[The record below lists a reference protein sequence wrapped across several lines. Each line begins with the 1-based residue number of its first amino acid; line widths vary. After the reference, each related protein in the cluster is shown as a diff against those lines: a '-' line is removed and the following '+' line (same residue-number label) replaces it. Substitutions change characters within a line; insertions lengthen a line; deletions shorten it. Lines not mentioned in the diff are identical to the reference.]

1 MKSREELV
9 NIYEKVIEELKDGYY
24 TNNFGEEIPLSN
36 TKIKSESVMIS
47 SEDLKNPVTSENYF
61 ENTKIYVQN
70 IDSFLKAIE
79 MGPKSLVLNMA
90 SARNPGGGVHKGSR
104 AQEEDLCRRSNLL
117 LSLYSFS
124 YKGKELNLKLP
135 KRDLNYPIPTY
146 GGIYS
151 PSVLIYRK
159 KDYSVYDDTYKTNVV
174 SVSAL
179 VNPEYDPKT
188 LMINKSQ
195 IHIVRNKIK
204 SILRIAILKGH
215 TKLILGAFG
224 CGAFSNPPKHVA
236 LLFKEVL
243 ELPEFKH
250 AFEEICFAI
259 LDDGNTGKMH
269 NPEGNYKP
277 FLEVFGNVSSK

>member
-1 MKSREELV
+1 MKTREELV
-9 NIYEKVIEELKDGYY
+9 NVYEKVIEELKDGYY
-24 TNNFGEEIPLSN
+24 TNYSGEEIPLIN
-36 TKIKSESVMIS
+36 ARIKSDSVMFS
-47 SEDLKNPVTSENYF
+47 SEELKNPVISENYF
-61 ENTKIYVQN
+61 EDTKIYVQN
-70 IDSFLKAIE
+70 IDSFLKAIT

-124 YKGKELNLKLP
+124 NKGKELNLRLP

-159 KDYSVYDDTYKTNVV
+159 KDYTVYEDTYRTSVV
-174 SVSAL
+174 SVAAL
-179 VNPEYDPKT
+179 VNPEFDQKT
-188 LMINKSQ
+188 LMIDKSQ
-195 IHIVRNKIK
+195 IHIVKNKIK
-204 SILRIAILKGH
+204 SIFRIAILKGH
-215 TKLILGAFG
+215 TRLVLGAFG

-236 LLFKEVL
+236 LIFKEVL

-259 LDDGNTGKMH
+259 LDDGNTGKLH

-277 FLEVFGNVSSK
+277 FLDVFGDGTSK